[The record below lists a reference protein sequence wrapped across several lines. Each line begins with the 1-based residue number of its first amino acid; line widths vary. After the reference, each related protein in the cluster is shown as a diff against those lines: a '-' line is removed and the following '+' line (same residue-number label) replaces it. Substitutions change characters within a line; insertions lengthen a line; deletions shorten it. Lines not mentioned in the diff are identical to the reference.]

1 MASPHA
7 LSRGNDALSTSAT
20 RAPPRAR
27 TSAATVPAG
36 PAPTTATSK
45 CSATTKTS
53 DIDGAFCGIVAPCAP
68 THLPPAP
75 ATAASPAAC
84 SPASRSAT
92 TAWRRCSRSGRTAA
106 GAGPWWTTS
115 FRASPRLIL
124 DVATGPAGVALQLAS
139 RTGAQV
145 VGVDLTEAMIRQGKA
160 NVARAGAE
168 KQVQVV
174 LGKGEQLPF
183 ADATFDALT
192 FTYLLRYVEDP
203 AATLRELAR
212 VVRPGGTVANLEFLV
227 PASRFWRFW
236 WWGYTRLVLP
246 LGGAV
251 TGGREWFTVG
261 RFLGPNISA
270 HYRRYPAVVD
280 GPGVARRRDR
290 RRRGPDDEPR
300 RRSRDVGQARR
311 WLRLPAPPSTP
322 RSAAGGATGGRS
334 STRPTRPGTS
344 PTS

>member
-1 MASPHA
+1 MRPETPSTGARNSRFARRLFTGLPQRYDRLA
-7 LSRGNDALSTSAT
+7 EVLSLGQNGR
-20 RAPPRAR
+20 
-27 TSAATVPAG
+27 
-36 PAPTTATSK
+36 
-45 CSATTKTS
+45 
-53 DIDGAFCGIVAPCAP
+53 
-68 THLPPAP
+68 
-75 ATAASPAAC
+75 
-84 SPASRSAT
+84 
-92 TAWRRCSRSGRTAA
+92 WRRAMVDHIVPG
-106 GAGPWWTTS
+106 
-115 FRASPRLIL
+115 SPRLIL

-139 RTGAQV
+139 RTGGQV
-145 VGVDLTEAMIRQGKA
+145 VGVDLTEAMIREGKA

-174 LGKGEQLPF
+174 LGKGQQLPF

-246 LGGAV
+246 IGGAI

-270 HYRRYPAVVD
+270 HYRRFPVSWTVQAW
-280 GPGVARRRDR
+280 RDA
-290 RRRGPDDEPR
+290 GID
-300 RRSRDVGQARR
+300 DVGVRTMS
-311 WLRLPAPPSTP
+311 L
-322 RSAAGGATGGRS
+322 GGGLVMWGSRTGG
-334 STRPTRPGTS
+334 
-344 PTS
+344 